1 MMDKQAIVKDML
13 HNLKYDS
20 LYADLAGY
28 VPAIEEMMKE
38 NKELTDERRA
48 LMEEN
53 KEIKQQYISAAS
65 KLKAYKDRN
74 KINSLALQQI
84 SILANGGKV
93 KG

>member
-1 MMDKQAIVKDML
+1 MDNQTIVKDML
-13 HNLKYDS
+13 HNLKYDK

-28 VPAIEEMMKE
+28 VPAIEEMLKE
-38 NKELTDERRA
+38 NKELTDERRV
-48 LMEEN
+48 LSEEN
-53 KEIKQQYISAAS
+53 REIKRQYVETSS

>member
-1 MMDKQAIVKDML
+1 MMDKLSNIKHML
-13 HNLKYDS
+13 HMLKYDKEYS
-20 LYADLAGY
+20 DLSGY
-28 VPAIEEMMKE
+28 VADIEYLIKE
-38 NKELTDERRA
+38 NKELTDERRV
-48 LMEEN
+48 LSEEN
-53 KEIKQQYISAAS
+53 REIKRQYVETSS